1 MKNQRKK
8 AFTLVELMI
17 VIIIIWLMALLS
29 YAPYNLYQKK
39 AQLRVASREVSQ
51 ALYESKNMAVSWVSE
66 KTSVSTEKKN
76 KIVILHL
83 STENSKNN
91 KIDYY
96 LKDFSNFQDEKWDFK
111 ANLKSNINDSFFSD
125 KFKTKD
131 LQKSIWIKG
140 LEVWTWWKYSEIL
153 IFYAASS
160 WNIKILWKNSS
171 WYEISWNELKIILS
185 YQNTDSDFL
194 KKTLTYYLKTNIVD
208 YSK

>member
-51 ALYESKNMAVSWVSE
+51 AFYESKNMAVSGVEWI
-66 KTSVSTEKKN
+66 KNWTPTEKEN

-83 STENSKNN
+83 NSATWQDH

-96 LKDFSNFQDEKWDFK
+96 LDEFNKYQENNWEFK
-111 ANLKSNINDSFFSD
+111 SPLNLDLSWLK
-125 KFKTKD
+125 KEKTKD
-131 LQKSIWIKG
+131 LQKW
-140 LEVWTWWKYSEIL
+140 IL
-153 IFYAASS
+153 IKDLKIWSSTYKEIAIIYAAAS
-160 WNIKILWKNSS
+160 WNIKILWKDSS
-171 WYEISWNELKIILS
+171 STNFSEIIWDKLEVIIS
-185 YQNTDSDFL
+185 YGDTDSDFL

>member
-66 KTSVSTEKKN
+66 KTSGSTEKKN

-96 LKDFSNFQDEKWDFK
+96 LKDFLNFQDEKWDFK
-111 ANLKSNINDSFFSD
+111 TNLKSNINDIFFSD
-125 KFKTKD
+125 KFKSKD

-140 LEVWTWWKYSEIL
+140 LEVWTWKYSEIL

-171 WYEISWNELKIILS
+171 WDEIFWNELKIILS

>member
-51 ALYESKNMAVSWVSE
+51 ALYESKNMAVSGVEWI
-66 KTSVSTEKKN
+66 KNWTPTEKEN
-76 KIVILHL
+76 KVVILHL
-83 STENSKNN
+83 NSATWQDH

-96 LKDFSNFQDEKWDFK
+96 LDEFNKYQENNWEFK
-111 ANLKSNINDSFFSD
+111 SPLNLDLSWLK
-125 KFKTKD
+125 KEKTKD
-131 LQKSIWIKG
+131 LQKW
-140 LEVWTWWKYSEIL
+140 IL
-153 IFYAASS
+153 IKDLKIWSSTYKEIAIIYAAAS
-160 WNIKILWKNSS
+160 WNIKILWKDSS
-171 WYEISWNELKIILS
+171 STNFSEITWDKLEVIIS
-185 YQNTDSDFL
+185 YGDTDSDFL